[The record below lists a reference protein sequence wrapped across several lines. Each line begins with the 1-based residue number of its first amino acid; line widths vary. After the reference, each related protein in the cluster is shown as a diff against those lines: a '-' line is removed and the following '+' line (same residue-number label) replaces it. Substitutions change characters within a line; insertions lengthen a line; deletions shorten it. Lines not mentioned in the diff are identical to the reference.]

1 MALNRCNLL
10 KYSSFALKL
19 NFKCMKNLLSITL
32 FTLLFSS
39 MAFAEGGIK
48 GDPENNDSIT
58 ETNAD
63 MEDLTFFDTASIY
76 VNDWNNNVT
85 FWYPKFNYSDSSVL
99 ELTDFNHGY
108 AFPVEKE
115 TTSRFGRRHSSQHK
129 GIDIPL
135 KTGDP
140 VSSAFDGKVR
150 YAKYNSGGFGYLVIV
165 RHVNGLETYYAH
177 LSKIKVKPNQVV
189 KAGELLGLGGS
200 TGRSYS
206 PHLHFEVRYNHH
218 AFNPE
223 KIFDL
228 ENFCLKQEESM
239 VCDLV
244 SKSKYGSHSHGSAQ
258 KSTANL
264 AEGTVYSIKSG
275 DTLGKIASKY
285 GTSVSALCQL
295 NGMTQTAILQIGQKI
310 RVK

>member
-1 MALNRCNLL
+1 M
-10 KYSSFALKL
+10 KSIISFA
-19 NFKCMKNLLSITL
+19 FFLS
-32 FTLLFSS
+32 LFSS
-39 MAFAEGGIK
+39 SVFAETGNLDEKGIPEE
-48 GDPENNDSIT
+48 GDSLSDDGSSIV
-58 ETNAD
+58 ET
-63 MEDLTFFDTASIY
+63 TFYDTASIY
-76 VNDWNNNVT
+76 TEDWNNNVT
-85 FWYPKFNYSDSSVL
+85 FWYPQFNYSDSSIL
-99 ELTDFNHGY
+99 KLTDSTFSY

-115 TTSRFGRRHSSQHK
+115 TTSGFGRRHSSQHK

-140 VSSAFDGKVR
+140 VVSAFDGKVR

-177 LSKIKVKPNQVV
+177 LSKIKVKPNQVI

-228 ENFCLKQEESM
+228 ENFYTHLHHSLLTLLNNHLEQNKNET
-239 VCDLV
+239 DLFQ
-244 SKSKYGSHSHGSAQ
+244 Y
-258 KSTANL
+258 L
-264 AEGTVYSIKSG
+264 
-275 DTLGKIASKY
+275 L
-285 GTSVSALCQL
+285 L
-295 NGMTQTAILQIGQKI
+295 
-310 RVK
+310 